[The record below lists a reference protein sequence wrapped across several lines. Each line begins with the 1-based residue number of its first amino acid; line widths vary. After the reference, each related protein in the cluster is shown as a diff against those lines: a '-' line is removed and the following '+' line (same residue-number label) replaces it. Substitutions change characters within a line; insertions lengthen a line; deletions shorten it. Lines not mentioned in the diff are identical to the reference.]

1 MIIDCKSI
9 AQDIK
14 DKIKNIIAEDD
25 YAPILHIYQVGDNPA
40 SNAYIKGKLRDC
52 EEVGIEA
59 ELIKLSEEITED
71 GLNDKIQEDY
81 NYENVDGIIVQ
92 LPLPKHIDPKN
103 ICIPDELDIDG
114 FNSTSPFQP
123 CTPLGVMKIF
133 DSIGYDLDG
142 KNVLV
147 CGQSDIVGRPL
158 VDMLIGRHCNV
169 ISVNST
175 GSYMKNTAYV
185 TKLANDVDLKNNC
198 LNITHQISYVP
209 GIGTFVQEPKSESGK
224 RKIPLT
230 DSAGESFERLICQ
243 REALNDPGPEMDG
256 YTSFLFLK
264 RGTLSPKDKDS
275 VKSIIESMIGAY
287 HRETGDTLPKTTPHT
302 FRHMFCTRLISAGMN
317 VKSVQ
322 YLMGHANIR
331 MTLDVYAE
339 YNLPVTVDD
348 FLRIANG

>member
-14 DKIKNIIAEDD
+14 NKIKNIIAEDD
-25 YAPILHIYQVGDNPA
+25 YAPILHIYQVGDNLA
-40 SNAYIKGKLRDC
+40 SNAYIRGKLRDC

-59 ELIKLSEEITED
+59 ELIKLPEEITED

-103 ICIPDELDIDG
+103 ICIPDELDVDG

-133 DSIGYDLDG
+133 DSIGYNLDG

-158 VDMLIGRHCNV
+158 VDMLIKRHCNV

-175 GSYMKNTAYV
+175 GTPMKDTALEIRMV
-185 TKLANDVDLKNNC
+185 DVV
-198 LNITHQISYVP
+198 ISAV
-209 GIGTFVQEPKSESGK
+209 GK
-224 RKIPLT
+224 RNFITTRGLDRVEVCIDVGINYDKNGKQHGDCADAVYEMENIKVTPRIGGVGIMTRAMLLYNVCV
-230 DSAGESFERLICQ
+230 AKYGEEKMERVFE
-243 REALNDPGPEMDG
+243 
-256 YTSFLFLK
+256 
-264 RGTLSPKDKDS
+264 
-275 VKSIIESMIGAY
+275 
-287 HRETGDTLPKTTPHT
+287 
-302 FRHMFCTRLISAGMN
+302 
-317 VKSVQ
+317 
-322 YLMGHANIR
+322 
-331 MTLDVYAE
+331 
-339 YNLPVTVDD
+339 
-348 FLRIANG
+348 

>member
-1 MIIDCKSI
+1 MIIDCRSI

-25 YAPILHIYQVGDNPA
+25 YAPILHIYQVGDNLA
-40 SNAYIKGKLRDC
+40 SNAYIRGKLRDC

-59 ELIKLSEEITED
+59 ELIKLPEEITED

-103 ICIPDELDIDG
+103 ICIPDELDVDG

-133 DSIGYDLDG
+133 DSIGYNLDG

-158 VDMLIGRHCNV
+158 VDMLIKRHCNV

-175 GSYMKNTAYV
+175 GTPMKDTALEMRMV
-185 TKLANDVDLKNNC
+185 DVV
-198 LNITHQISYVP
+198 ISAV
-209 GIGTFVQEPKSESGK
+209 GK
-224 RKIPLT
+224 RNFITTRGLDRVEVCIDVGINYDENGKQHG
-230 DSAGESFERLICQ
+230 DCSDAVY
-243 REALNDPGPEMDG
+243 NMDG
-256 YTSFLFLK
+256 IKVTPRIGGVGLMTRAMLLYNVCVAK
-264 RGTLSPKDKDS
+264 YGEEKMER
-275 VKSIIESMIGAY
+275 VIE
-287 HRETGDTLPKTTPHT
+287 
-302 FRHMFCTRLISAGMN
+302 
-317 VKSVQ
+317 
-322 YLMGHANIR
+322 
-331 MTLDVYAE
+331 
-339 YNLPVTVDD
+339 
-348 FLRIANG
+348 